1 MDSIKSEVFS
11 LFITNVL
18 PPLATALVGAA
29 AAALGYLTV
38 LLKRKAEAEKAGI
51 VQRAGLGAIAMA
63 TEVMKNVVA
72 HVEVELRP
80 SFQKAT
86 DDGVLTPEEAKA
98 LKAEAIAIFKRELG
112 DQGLNALKTALGG
125 STEGFISG
133 LLERVLAGFKNDA
146 TSP

>member
-1 MDSIKSEVFS
+1 MELKSQLLSIFV
-11 LFITNVL
+11 TNVL
-18 PPLATALVGAA
+18 PPLMTALVGAA
-29 AAALGYLTV
+29 VAALGYLTV
-38 LLKRKAEAEKAGI
+38 LLKRKAEAEKVGA
-51 VQRAGLGAIAMA
+51 VQKAGLGAIALA

-98 LKAEAIAIFKRELG
+98 LKAEAITIFKRELG
-112 DQGLNALKTALGG
+112 DQGLAGLKAALGG